1 MSDSQPGLDVDG
13 MLERFKERAL
23 AVKQRPLPPVAG
35 DERKAFIDQAK
46 QDYMD
51 FAIVGDASWELTD
64 GVLTL
69 TVDLRPGGDA
79 ET

>member
-1 MSDSQPGLDVDG
+1 MSDSQPGLDVDE
-13 MLERFKERAL
+13 MLKRFKERAL

-51 FAIVGDASWELTD
+51 FAIVSDASWELTD

-69 TVDLRPGGDA
+69 TVDLRSADGSGS
-79 ET
+79 

>member
-1 MSDSQPGLDVDG
+1 MSDSQPGLDVDE
-13 MLERFKERAL
+13 MLKRFKERAL

-51 FAIVGDASWELTD
+51 FAIVSDASWDLTD

-69 TVDLRPGGDA
+69 TVDLRPADGSGG
-79 ET
+79 

>member
-13 MLERFKERAL
+13 MLKRFKERAL

-51 FAIVGDASWELTD
+51 FAIVSDASWELTD

-69 TVDLRPGGDA
+69 TVDLRPADGSGS
-79 ET
+79 